1 MIKAI
6 LWDIDGTILDFLA
19 SQASSI
25 RKRFDEYNLGEC
37 SDTMLD
43 RYSQI
48 NQHYWEL
55 LEKQEVTKQE
65 VLVNRFVDFFNE
77 MGIDS
82 SLAEKFNSDY
92 ENGIPDNIVF
102 LGNSMDVLQQLKG
115 KVKQYAVTNGA
126 YSVQEKRLR
135 LSKLDQVFDGVF
147 ISDSVGY
154 EKPSVDFFN
163 FVFDNIDSF
172 DKDEIMIV
180 GDSLTSDMRGGNN
193 AGIKCCWFNPN
204 KNINNQGVKIDYEIT
219 NLNQVFDLL

>member
-1 MIKAI
+1 MIKVI

-37 SDTMLD
+37 TDAMLN

-55 LEKQEVTKQE
+55 LEKQEVTKQD
-65 VLVNRFVDFFNE
+65 VLINRFVDFFNE

-82 SLAEKFNSDY
+82 SLAENFNSDY

-115 KVKQYAVTNGA
+115 RVKQYAVTNGA

-135 LSKLDQVFDGVF
+135 LSKLDQIFDGIF

-154 EKPSVDFFN
+154 EKPSIDFFN

>member
-37 SDTMLD
+37 TDAMLN

-55 LEKQEVTKQE
+55 LEKQEVTKQD
-65 VLVNRFVDFFNE
+65 VLINRFVDFFNE

-82 SLAEKFNSDY
+82 SLAENFNSDY

-115 KVKQYAVTNGA
+115 RVKQYAVTNGA

-135 LSKLDQVFDGVF
+135 LSKLDQIFDGIF

-154 EKPSVDFFN
+154 EKPSIDFFN